1 MRTTIRLA
9 DEFYEAVREHASQEG
24 KTVTAYIEEA
34 LRAKLAAAAAPPE
47 REPYKVVPF
56 RGGSGPR
63 PGIDLTNNAQL
74 QDIMDGLE

>member
-1 MRTTIRLA
+1 MRTTIRLT

-47 REPYKVVPF
+47 REPYKVVPY
-56 RGGSGPR
+56 GQGGPR
-63 PGIDLTNNAQL
+63 PGIDLTSNAQL
-74 QDIMDGLE
+74 EDIMDGFE

>member
-34 LRAKLAAAAAPPE
+34 LRAKLAASAAPPE
-47 REPYKVVPF
+47 REPYKVVPY
-56 RGGSGPR
+56 GGGGPR

-74 QDIMDGLE
+74 EDIMDGFE

>member
-47 REPYKVVPF
+47 REPYTVVPY
-56 RGGSGPR
+56 GSGGPH

-74 QDIMDGLE
+74 EDIMDGLE